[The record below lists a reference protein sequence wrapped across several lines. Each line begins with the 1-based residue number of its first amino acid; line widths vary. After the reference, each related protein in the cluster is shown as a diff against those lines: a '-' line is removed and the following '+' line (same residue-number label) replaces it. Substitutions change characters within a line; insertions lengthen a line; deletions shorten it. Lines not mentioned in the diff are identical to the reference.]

1 MLVGV
6 AVATVAVAFE
16 PGSWFTKQEYPTSA
30 ENAAATAAGSH
41 DRVFANERYADW
53 LVFEHPQLAGRI
65 AYDSRFELL
74 TSRELRSV
82 AEFRN
87 LVAGWRSTVRGYS
100 VLVLNKVDDA
110 KPIGALLRA
119 REARVVVRRGPVV
132 VLQRR

>member
-6 AVATVAVAFE
+6 AVATVGVAFE
-16 PGSWFTKQEYPTSA
+16 PNSWFTQQYPVAAS
-30 ENAAATAAGSH
+30 EAAARAAGTQG
-41 DRVFANERYADW
+41 RVFANETYADW

-74 TSRELRSV
+74 TSRQLRSV
-82 AEFRN
+82 TNFRN

-100 VLVLNKVDDA
+100 VLVLDKVQDA
-110 KPIGALLRA
+110 RPIKALLRA
-119 REARVVVRRGPVV
+119 REARVVLRRGPVV